1 MEVLIPTHGNYSSA
15 IESDEG
21 QGQAALLPAST
32 KYKTRDGRLVNCG
45 MYAKSLRSL
54 RKRSNGV
61 GDDAPKF
68 GTPQRETKNKETISD
83 NDSNLH
89 CSSKDDVN
97 DNNANLLSSN
107 AIDHDSDLLSI
118 RPANDVNTELL
129 TPSHEVWTYR
139 LPFGGNHAAPR
150 LLRERNK
157 SPSLTLPNNDV
168 QVPRLITCAQTAA
181 CEQGRF
187 LKPVIVQFLD
197 FTRDRIDKR
206 ENDMST
212 QRQETAIQL
221 VNKGDHAST
230 RDYASTRDRL

>member
-1 MEVLIPTHGNYSSA
+1 MGYDV
-15 IESDEG
+15 
-21 QGQAALLPAST
+21 
-32 KYKTRDGRLVNCG
+32 
-45 MYAKSLRSL
+45 
-54 RKRSNGV
+54 
-61 GDDAPKF
+61 PKF
-68 GTPQRETKNKETISD
+68 VTPQRGTKNKETNSD

-89 CSSKDDVN
+89 CSYEDDLN
-97 DNNANLLSSN
+97 DNNTNLLPSN
-107 AIDHDSDLLSI
+107 ATDHHSDLLSLC
-118 RPANDVNTELL
+118 PAKDVNTELL
-129 TPSHEVWTYR
+129 APSHEVWICR
-139 LPFGGNHAAPR
+139 LPFGGNHAATM